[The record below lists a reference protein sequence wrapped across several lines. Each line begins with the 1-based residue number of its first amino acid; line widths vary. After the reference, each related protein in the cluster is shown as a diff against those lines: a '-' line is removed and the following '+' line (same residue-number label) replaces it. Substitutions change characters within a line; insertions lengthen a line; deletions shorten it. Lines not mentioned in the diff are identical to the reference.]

1 MAGNAL
7 AKAAFARYDA
17 QNGPGSLEK
26 FMVVLQAVRTA
37 LFYFIFIGQTA
48 IIAIAIGTIALVS
61 GRTPVSWAMAKFW
74 CRSNLTYLRV
84 IAGVRTKVTGEENI
98 PPGGCIIAAKHQSDW
113 DVFAIFPH
121 TGRPAYIVKKELM
134 QIPFFGW
141 AARSLD
147 CIEVDRKKGA
157 EAIPLMMAQAH
168 AAVERGCRIVIFPEG
183 TRKAPLAPADYRQ
196 GIVRLYMELNV
207 PVVPVA
213 LNSGLFWGRNSLTIW
228 PGTAE
233 AKFLPPIEAGLPA
246 DIFQQRLKKA
256 IESESDALILKAAE
270 NGVSRPID
278 PELRSRLDA
287 ARDRAETP

>member
-1 MAGNAL
+1 MA
-7 AKAAFARYDA
+7 F
-17 QNGPGSLEK
+17 
-26 FMVVLQAVRTA
+26 VQAVRTA
-37 LFYFIFIGQTA
+37 LFYVIFIGQTA
-48 IIAIAIGTIALVS
+48 LVAITVGIIAMVR
-61 GRTPVSWAMAKFW
+61 GRTPLSWELAKFW
-74 CRSNLTYLRV
+74 CRSNLSYLRY
-84 IAGVRTKVTGEENI
+84 ITGVKTTVSGQENI
-98 PPGGCIIAAKHQSDW
+98 PEGGCIIAAKHQSDW

-134 QIPFFGW
+134 QIPFFGP

-168 AAVERGCRIVIFPEG
+168 AAVDRGCRIVIFPEG
-183 TRKAPLAPADYRQ
+183 TRKAPLAAPDYRQ

-213 LNSGLFWGRNSLTIW
+213 LNSGLFWGRNSLVIW

-233 AKFLPPIEAGLPA
+233 AKFLPPIEAGLSA
-246 DIFQQRLKKA
+246 DVFQERLKKA
-256 IESESDALILKAAE
+256 IESESDALILKAE
-270 NGVSRPID
+270 DNGLSRPVG

-287 ARDRAETP
+287 IRAKRTTTS